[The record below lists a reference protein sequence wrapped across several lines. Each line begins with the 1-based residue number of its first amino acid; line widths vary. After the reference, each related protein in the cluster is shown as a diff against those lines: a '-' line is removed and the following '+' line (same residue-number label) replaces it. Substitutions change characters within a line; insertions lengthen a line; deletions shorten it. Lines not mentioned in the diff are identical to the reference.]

1 MPYRNVSMR
10 LLLDPEVYAAT
21 GQGVVP
27 GDRDRRR
34 MYLYLPLDGYDQRAT
49 GVGWRQGHERVM

>member
-1 MPYRNVSMR
+1 MR